1 MHDGGVPETKLDGDV
16 RFLNPKQSKER
27 RKHGM
32 TSENPEVKPDQ
43 PSGIGKLREWMRN
56 PISLI
61 GLAVA
66 VVAFGNFL
74 FLFFID
80 LTSQH
85 PSPYVGILAYMIVP
99 GFLVAGLFL
108 ISFGVWYDRR
118 KKSQHPTQ
126 AVRYLHIDFNDPSQ
140 RGAFAFLFTFIV
152 GFIGLSVVGSYKAY
166 EFTDSVQFCGQLC
179 HSVMAPEFTAYQLSP
194 HARVACVDC
203 HVGAGAT
210 WYVKSKLSGA
220 RQVFATAFNTYPRPI
235 PTPVHNLR
243 PAAQTCEQCHWPKKF
258 YGAQLKVFTHYSS
271 DENNTPRQIRMLINV
286 GGGDPATG
294 APEGIHWHM
303 NIANEIT
310 YVSTDEK
317 RQVIPY
323 IHVKDMQGRVT
334 EYFAKDS
341 TLTREQIAKADKRM
355 MDCVDCHNRPTHI
368 YVPPDLSVDNSLL
381 ARRLDASLPFLKQ
394 QAVAALTAD
403 YKTTDAAMQGIAKS
417 IDSFYES
424 KYPDIA
430 KSKQLEIRNTI
441 DELQRIYRNTTFP
454 EMKLNWQ
461 THPNNIGHFYFN
473 GCFRCH
479 DGQHVSPDGKVV
491 TKDCQT
497 CHSVLNQSEGGVN
510 MAPVQKVSFQHPID
524 LGDLTQVN
532 CSDCHASAGT
542 Q

>member
-1 MHDGGVPETKLDGDV
+1 MSDDSGKRTRGPERIRQVTGVVAESDLSAGLALGAGGLWRLFVPVLHRPDV
-16 RFLNPKQSKER
+16 R
-27 RKHGM
+27 
-32 TSENPEVKPDQ
+32 
-43 PSGIGKLREWMRN
+43 
-56 PISLI
+56 
-61 GLAVA
+61 
-66 VVAFGNFL
+66 
-74 FLFFID
+74 
-80 LTSQH
+80 TSQPVRGH
-85 PSPYVGILAYMIVP
+85 PRLHGGASVP
-99 GFLVAGLFL
+99 DRGPALVPV
-108 ISFGVWYDRR
+108 GVWYDRR
-118 KKSQHPTQ
+118 KRRRTAEAGTTSASTLTIP
-126 AVRYLHIDFNDPSQ
+126 ANAARLLLLHLPV
-140 RGAFAFLFTFIV
+140 A
-152 GFIGLSVVGSYKAY
+152 FIGLSVIGSYKAY

-220 RQVFATAFNTYPRPI
+220 RQVFATVFNTYPRPI

-258 YGAQLKVFTHYSS
+258 YGAQLKIFTHYSS
-271 DENNTPRQIRMLINV
+271 DEKNTPRQIRMLIKT

-303 NIANEIT
+303 NIANEIN
-310 YVSTDEK
+310 YVAADDQ

-323 IHVKDMQGRVT
+323 IHVKDQQGRVT

-341 TLTREQIAKADKRM
+341 TLTKDQIAQAEKRH

-394 QAVAALTAD
+394 QAVTALTAN
-403 YKTTDAAMQGIAKS
+403 YETTDAAMQGIAKS
-417 IDSFYES
+417 IGSFYES
-424 KYPDIA
+424 KYPDLA
-430 KSKQLEIRNTI
+430 KSKELEIRNAI

-479 DGQHVSPDGKVV
+479 DGQHVSADGKVIS
-491 TKDCQT
+491 KDCQS
-497 CHSVLNQSEGGVN
+497 CHSVLSQTEGGVS
-510 MAPVQKVSFQHPID
+510 MAAVQKVSFQHPID
-524 LGDLTQVN
+524 LGDMTQVN
-532 CSDCHASAGT
+532 CSDCHANGGT

>member
-1 MHDGGVPETKLDGDV
+1 MNNDNAEG
-16 RFLNPKQSKER
+16 
-27 RKHGM
+27 
-32 TSENPEVKPDQ
+32 KPGRG
-43 PSGIGKLREWMRN
+43 SGISKLREWVRN
-56 PISLI
+56 PISLL
-61 GLAVA
+61 GLALA

-80 LTSQH
+80 LTSQRS
-85 PSPYVGILAYMIVP
+85 SPYVGILAYMVAP
-99 GFLVAGLFL
+99 AFLIAGLVL
-108 ISFGVWYDRR
+108 IPAGVWFDRR
-118 KKSQHPTQ
+118 KRRQHPGA

-140 RGAFAFLFTFIV
+140 RGALAFVFTFVIA
-152 GFIGLSVVGSYKAY
+152 FIGLSVIGSYRAY

-220 RQVFATAFNTYPRPI
+220 RQVFATAFKTYPRPI

-243 PAAQTCEQCHWPKKF
+243 PAAETCEQCHWPKKF

-271 DENNTPRQIRMLINV
+271 DENNTPRQIRMLINT

-303 NIANEIT
+303 NISNEIT
-310 YVSTDEK
+310 YVATDEK

-323 IHVKDMQGRVT
+323 IHVKDLQGRVT

-341 TLTREQIAKADKRM
+341 TLTKDQIAKASRHR

-381 ARRLDASLPFLKQ
+381 ARRLDASLPYLKQ
-394 QAVAALTAD
+394 QAAAALTASYD
-403 YKTTDAAMQGIAKS
+403 TTDVAMQGIAKS
-417 IDSFYES
+417 IDGFYVT
-424 KYPDIA
+424 KYPDLA
-430 KSKQLEIRNTI
+430 KGKQLEIRNAI

-461 THPNNIGHFYFN
+461 THPNNIGHFYFS

-479 DGQHVSPDGKVV
+479 DGQHVSADGKVV

-497 CHSVLNQSEGGVN
+497 CHTVLSQEEGGVS
-510 MAPVQKVSFQHPID
+510 MAAVQKVSFQHPID

-532 CSDCHASAGT
+532 CSDCHSGAGG

>member
-1 MHDGGVPETKLDGDV
+1 
-16 RFLNPKQSKER
+16 
-27 RKHGM
+27 M
-32 TSENPEVKPDQ
+32 TNENPEAQ
-43 PSGIGKLREWMRN
+43 PGQGSGLSKLREWLRN
-56 PISLI
+56 PISLV
-61 GLAVA
+61 GFALA
-66 VVAFGNFL
+66 VVALGNFL

-99 GFLVAGLFL
+99 VFLITGLFL
-108 ISFGVWYDRR
+108 IIFGVWYDRR
-118 KKSQHPTQ
+118 KRRQQPEHV
-126 AVRYLHIDFNDPSQ
+126 VRYLRIDFNDPNQ
-140 RGAFAFLFTFIV
+140 RGVFAFLFTFIV
-152 GFIGLSVVGSYKAY
+152 AFIGLSVVGSYKAY

-220 RQVFATAFNTYPRPI
+220 RQVFATAFKTYPRPI

-271 DENNTPRQIRMLINV
+271 DEKNTPRQIRMLINV

-310 YVSTDEK
+310 YVATDEK

-323 IHVKDMQGRVT
+323 IHVKDVQGRVT

-341 TLTREQIAKADKRM
+341 PLTKAQIAQADKRL

-394 QAVAALTAD
+394 QAVSALTSN
-403 YKTTDAAMQGIAKS
+403 YETTDAAMQGIAKS
-417 IDSFYES
+417 IESFYET
-424 KYPDIA
+424 KYPDMA
-430 KSKQLEIRNTI
+430 KSKQLEIRNAI

-479 DGQHVSPDGKVV
+479 DGQHLSADGKVV

-497 CHSVLNQSEGGVN
+497 CHTVLSQQEGGVSTT
-510 MAPVQKVSFQHPID
+510 PLQKVSFQHPLD

-532 CSDCHASAGT
+532 CSDCHANGGG